1 MNSFLCE
8 LPSPLS
14 NQMTKT
20 CSVVIVSAVVF
31 VSQNQFIKWD
41 KCTEFSSWWKWFLDN
56 TSTDRY
62 LLLVT
67 PVFIWG
73 KNKLK
78 SKSQEPLQ
86 SDFQGGLTLANF
98 CYMKNWKSAFVHER
112 EKPAASASGWI
123 WTCWKL
129 RWSYSCKEIA
139 SPLEY
144 SHCMCRQTL
153 RCTRNIQ

>member
-8 LPSPLS
+8 PPSPLS
-14 NQMTKT
+14 NQTAKT
-20 CSVVIVSAVVF
+20 HSTVIVSAVVF

-41 KCTEFSSWWKWFLDN
+41 KCTKFSRWWKWFLDN
-56 TSTDRY
+56 TSTERH
-62 LLLVT
+62 LLLVI
-67 PVFIWG
+67 PFFIWG

-78 SKSQEPLQ
+78 MKSQEPLQ

-98 CYMKNWKSAFVHER
+98 HYVKNCTLFSVHER
-112 EKPAASASGWI
+112 SLQQSACGWI

-139 SPLEY
+139 SPLEH
-144 SHCMCRQTL
+144 SHCICWQTL
-153 RCTRNIQ
+153 